1 MTKGNVMTGSET
13 KHRICPICE
22 ATCGLTIQTEG
33 RVVGDIRGNPDD
45 VFSKGFVCPKGVALR
60 ELDADPDR
68 LRTPLIRR
76 GGELVEATWGEA
88 FAEIEK
94 RITPIIQE
102 HGREA
107 VATYLGNPSAH
118 KVALQ
123 LYIPVFLK
131 ALASKNLYSAST
143 LDQMPKQVS
152 NALMYGSFL
161 TCAVPDIDRSDLLV
175 VLGANPMA
183 SNGSL
188 WTVPDFRGR
197 VKALQKRGGRLIVI
211 DPKKSQTAKI
221 ADQHIAIRPGT
232 DAYLLAAIAHT
243 LIEEDLV
250 SLGSVEPVVSGLTE
264 AKQAVEGYTPE
275 AVADITQIP
284 SNTIRELARDIAR
297 TEAAAVYG
305 RMGTS
310 TQEFGTLASWLVDVV
325 NILGGNL
332 DKPGGVMFPKAPALQ
347 ANSTGTPGI
356 GHGTRI
362 GRWQSR
368 VRGASEILGELPAVC
383 LAEEIETPGAQQIR
397 ALFTIAGNPALS
409 APNGTR
415 ISRAFGSLDFMV
427 SIDIYLN
434 ETSRHADVIL
444 PGTSPLE
451 ESHFDIGFHQFA
463 IRNAARF
470 SPALFPLE
478 GERPGEWEV
487 LLKLAAIVSGQTLPP
502 RQLDDQIIRGRIKS
516 MTGKEGSP
524 IFERDED
531 EIYESLTGIG
541 PDRQV
546 DLALR
551 VGPYGDG
558 FGSNPDGLT
567 LQKLIETPN
576 GIDFG
581 PLEPRMPEALR
592 TPSGKIEM
600 APPEILSDLPR
611 LKAGLDR
618 KDVTTFMLIGRRDVR
633 TNNSWLHNLPLLAKG
648 PAKCTMQIHP
658 EDADRLGLNDGA
670 MASVQGKSGA
680 VEVVAE
686 RTEDIMRGVI
696 CIPHGFGHNQQG
708 SNLSVASAQPGVN
721 SNLLADDSVID
732 PLSGNAILNGIPVS
746 VSAA

>member
-1 MTKGNVMTGSET
+1 MSEPET
-13 KHRICPICE
+13 KYRICPICE
-22 ATCGLTIQTEG
+22 ATCGLTIQIAG
-33 RVVGDIRGNPDD
+33 RTVGDIRGNADD
-45 VFSKGFVCPKGVALR
+45 VFSHGYICPKGVALR

-68 LRTPLIRR
+68 LRTPLVRR
-76 GGELVEATWGEA
+76 GGELVEASWDEA

-94 RITPIIQE
+94 RMAPIIAE
-102 HGREA
+102 HGREG
-107 VATYLGNPSAH
+107 VGVYLGNPSAH

-123 LYIPVFLK
+123 LYISVFLK
-131 ALASKNLYSAST
+131 ALSSKNIYSAST

-152 NALMYGSFL
+152 NALMYGNFL
-161 TCAVPDIDRSDLLV
+161 TCAVPDIDRTELLV
-175 VLGANPMA
+175 IMGANPMA

-211 DPKKSQTAKI
+211 DPKRSQTAKL

-232 DAYLLAAIAHT
+232 DAFLLAAVAHT

-250 SLGSVEPVVSGLTE
+250 NVGGL
-264 AKQAVEGYTPE
+264 ASILNGMSDVKDAVKGYAPE
-275 AVADITQIP
+275 AVAEITQVQ
-284 SNTIRELARDIAR
+284 SESIRQLARDIAR
-297 TEAAAVYG
+297 TEAAGVYG

-310 TQEFGTLASWLVDVV
+310 TQEFGTLASWLTDVV
-325 NILGGNL
+325 NVLAGNL
-332 DKPGGVMFPKAPALQ
+332 DRPGGMMFPKAPALQ
-347 ANSTGTPGI
+347 ANSTGTPGV
-356 GHGTRI
+356 GRGTRI

-368 VRGASEILGELPAVC
+368 VRGAAEILGELPAVC

-397 ALFTIAGNPALS
+397 ALFTIAGNPILS
-409 APNGTR
+409 APNGGR
-415 ISRAFGSLDFMV
+415 IGRAFGSLDFMV

-434 ETSRHADVIL
+434 ETTRHADVIL

-470 SPALFPLE
+470 SPPVFPLN

-487 LLKLAAIVSGQTLPP
+487 LLRLAAIVS
-502 RQLDDQIIRGRIKS
+502 RQDVSTEELDEQIIRGRIKS
-516 MTGKEGSP
+516 LTGKEESP
-524 IFERDED
+524 IYERDE
-531 EIYESLTGIG
+531 EEVFSSLTGVG
-541 PDRQV
+541 PDRQI

-558 FGSNPDGLT
+558 FGTEPDGLS
-567 LQKLIETPN
+567 LQKLIDTPN

-581 PLEPRMPEALR
+581 PLEPRLPEALR
-592 TPSGKIEM
+592 TPSGKIEL

-611 LKAGLDR
+611 LDKALGRATATGFL
-618 KDVTTFMLIGRRDVR
+618 LIGRRDVR

-648 PAKCTMQIHP
+648 PFKCTMQIHP
-658 EDADRLGLNDGA
+658 DDAEQLGLDDGA
-670 MASVQGKSGA
+670 MASVRGKTGA
-680 VEVVAE
+680 VEVVTE
-686 RTEDIMRGVI
+686 RTDDIMRGVV

-708 SNLSVASAQPGVN
+708 ANLRIASERPGFN
-721 SNLLADDSVID
+721 SNLLADDSVTD

-746 VSAA
+746 VSAT

>member
-1 MTKGNVMTGSET
+1 MTGPVT

-22 ATCGLTIQTEG
+22 ATCGLTLQVDG
-33 RVVGDIRGNPDD
+33 RAVGDIRGNQDD
-45 VFSKGFVCPKGVALR
+45 VFSKGYICPKGVALR

-68 LRTPLIRR
+68 LKTPLVRR
-76 GGELVEATWGEA
+76 KGELVAVSWEEA

-94 RITPIIQE
+94 RLLPIIAE
-102 HGREA
+102 HGRES
-107 VATYLGNPSAH
+107 VAAYLGNPSAH

-123 LYIPVFLK
+123 LYISVFLK
-131 ALASKNLYSAST
+131 ALSSKNIFSAST

-161 TCAVPDIDRSDLLV
+161 TSAVPDIDRCDLLV
-175 VLGANPMA
+175 VMGANPMA

-197 VKALQKRGGRLIVI
+197 VKEMQKRGGRLIVI
-211 DPKKSQTAKI
+211 DPKRSQTAKV
-221 ADQHIAIRPGT
+221 ADDHIAIQPGT
-232 DAYLLAAIAHT
+232 DAYFLAALVYT

-250 SLGSVEPVVSGLTE
+250 NLGKLEPLVSG
-264 AKQAVEGYTPE
+264 
-275 AVADITQIP
+275 VADIKKAVEDYAPEVVADLTKI
-284 SNTIRELARDIAR
+284 SADTIRSLARDIAA
-297 TEAAAVYG
+297 TDAAAVYG

-310 TQEFGTLASWLVDVV
+310 TQEFGTLSSWLNDVV
-325 NILGGNL
+325 NILAGNL
-332 DKPGGVMFPKAPALQ
+332 DRPGGVMFPKAPALQ

-362 GRWQSR
+362 GRWTSR
-368 VRGASEILGELPAVC
+368 VRGAAEILGELPAVC
-383 LAEEIETPGAQQIR
+383 LAEEIETPGPQQIR
-397 ALFTIAGNPALS
+397 ALFTIAGNPVLS
-409 APNGTR
+409 APNGER
-415 ISRAFGSLDFMV
+415 IGRALGSLDFMV

-470 SPALFPLE
+470 SPAVFPLN
-478 GERPGEWEV
+478 GSRPEEWEV
-487 LLKLAAIVSGQTLPP
+487 LLKLAAIASGQELSTNE
-502 RQLDDQIIRGRIKS
+502 LDEQIIRGRIKS
-516 MTGKEGSP
+516 LTQKEGSP
-524 IFERDED
+524 IFERDEND
-531 EIYESLTGIG
+531 IFDSLTGTG

-551 VGPYGDG
+551 VGPYGDA
-558 FGSNPDGLT
+558 FGTNPEGIS
-567 LQKLIETPN
+567 LQKLIEEPN
-576 GIDFG
+576 GFDFG

-592 TPSGKIEM
+592 TPSGKIEI

-611 LKAGLDR
+611 LASAFNRATPDAFL
-618 KDVTTFMLIGRRDVR
+618 LIGRRDVR

-648 PAKCTMQIHP
+648 PFKCTMQIHP
-658 EDADRLGLNDGA
+658 KDADRLGLDDGA
-670 MASVQGKSGA
+670 MASVRGKTGS
-680 VEVVAE
+680 VDVVTE
-686 RTEDIMRGVI
+686 RTDDIMPGVVS
-696 CIPHGFGHNQQG
+696 IPHGFGHNQQG
-708 SNLSVASAQPGVN
+708 ANLRVAAERPGIN

>member
-1 MTKGNVMTGSET
+1 MTKSET
-13 KHRICPICE
+13 KYRICPICE
-22 ATCGLTIQTEG
+22 ATCGLTIETNG
-33 RVVGDIRGNPDD
+33 RTVGDIRGNDED
-45 VFSKGFVCPKGVALR
+45 VFSHGFICPKGVALR

-68 LRTPLIRR
+68 LRTPLVRR
-76 GGELVEATWGEA
+76 SGELIEASWEEA

-94 RITPIIQE
+94 RITPIIAK
-102 HGREA
+102 HGRES

-152 NALMYGSFL
+152 NGLMYGNFL

-175 VLGANPMA
+175 IMGANPMA

-197 VKALQKRGGRLIVI
+197 IKAMQKRGGRLVVI
-211 DPKKSQTAKI
+211 DPRRSQTAKL

-232 DAYLLAAIAHT
+232 DAYLLAAMANT
-243 LIEEDLV
+243 MFAENLV
-250 SLGSVEPVVSGLTE
+250 NVGELGSRINGLDDVE
-264 AKQAVEGYTPE
+264 KAVEKYSPE
-275 AVADITQIP
+275 LVAEITQVSP
-284 SNTIRELARDIAR
+284 ETIKQLARDV
-297 TEAAAVYG
+297 AATDASAVYG
-305 RMGTS
+305 RIGTC
-310 TQEFGTLASWLVDVV
+310 TQEFGTLSSWLTDVV
-325 NILGGNL
+325 NILAGSL
-332 DKPGGVMFPKAPALQ
+332 DRPGGVMFPKAPALQ
-347 ANSTGTPGI
+347 ANSTGTPGS
-356 GHGTRI
+356 GRGTRI

-383 LAEEIETPGAQQIR
+383 LAEEIETPGDQQIR
-397 ALFTIAGNPALS
+397 ALFTIAGNPILS
-409 APNGTR
+409 APNGER
-415 ISRAFGSLDFMV
+415 ISRAFGTLDFMV

-434 ETSRHADVIL
+434 ETTRHADVIL

-470 SPALFPLE
+470 SPALFSLDD
-478 GERPGEWEV
+478 GRPGEWET
-487 LLKLAAIVSGQTLPP
+487 LLRLAAIVSGQ
-502 RQLDDQIIRGRIKS
+502 DVSAADMDEQIIRGRIKS
-516 MTGKEGSP
+516 LTQKEGSP
-524 IFERDED
+524 IFERDES
-531 EIYESLTGIG
+531 EIFESLTGTG
-541 PDRQV
+541 PDRQI

-558 FGSNPDGLT
+558 FGTDPDSLT
-567 LQKLIETPN
+567 LKKLIDTPN
-576 GIDFG
+576 GIDYG

-611 LKAGLDR
+611 LDDALVR
-618 KDVTTFMLIGRRDVR
+618 TVPTSFLLIGRRDVR

-648 PAKCTMQIHP
+648 PFKCTMQIHP
-658 EDADRLGLNDGA
+658 DDADRLGLEDGA
-670 MASVQGKSGA
+670 MASVKGKSGA
-680 VEVVAE
+680 VEVVTE
-686 RTEDIMRGVI
+686 RTPDIMPGVI
-696 CIPHGFGHNQQG
+696 SIPHGFGHNQQG
-708 SNLSVASAQPGVN
+708 ANLRVASERPGVN